1 MAWQYERQIAA
12 LNQNYAAIQ
21 SSYAAQQA
29 ELSAQISELQD
40 AVRMGEATVL
50 DWRWLPADKL
60 HRDAAGSWMCAAA
73 TTRSSMI

>member
-50 DWRWLPADKL
+50 DWRWLASPDDIVEL
-60 HRDAAGSWMCAAA
+60 VEHFFIDNYRGQF
-73 TTRSSMI
+73 R